1 MFQNIHIPI
10 RNIAQISRLWNLLDV
25 REEERKVV
33 LYLLAYSSSIGV
45 GIYIYYTTATTIF
58 LSRFDSSML
67 PIAYIVGGIFVH
79 LIGRINKYIQQY
91 VKFSPLSIILI
102 TTLIIS
108 LTILLLC
115 HTFFDSKWVIFCIYL
130 WIRANLFVFTFTF
143 WVSASK
149 LFDLNQAKRLYSL
162 IGTGEVVASITANFL
177 VKTLISSKL
186 ISVDGLLYIALAF
199 IGLSLYFM
207 ILITRRYGEKLGLKK
222 TSIETTTIESVS
234 VNRNYSLLMYALGT
248 IPIACLYIIEYSFS
262 ITSKLYFPDKEQ
274 LAIFLGQF
282 LFICSIIELLVKGI
296 LFQFVTRT
304 YGIMSG
310 LIIMPVALSIVT
322 LLLFLMLGFDINTFF
337 LILISRFLIT
347 SVRRSFSDTS
357 YQLLYQPLNT
367 KDSVQLQ
374 NQVETYAKPGG
385 YVLAGLS
392 LLILIKFNLGSTLFI
407 YSSLLLFL
415 LIWSVLVFIMQ
426 KEYRLAL
433 LTILSS
439 IKIKSN
445 ESKPAHESLN
455 TSNSN
460 RLSSHSS
467 LDELV
472 SLSLSNKQEDRVK
485 AALRLGYTGR
495 LLAYKYI
502 NKLLEDNEINVRLAA
517 IESAAKLS
525 KPETIPALLNNL
537 LIPETREAAKQT
549 ICTIGDAA
557 IPYIDTYMGNYARQT
572 DLLAIFIDVLEAISS
587 PKAIR
592 LLRSKIIH
600 PSVEIIDHIIAAL
613 NNLGHKPNTSEE
625 LFLMNIID
633 SKVNMYLWTLSA
645 EIDLQKVDN
654 HQNLINLL
662 RVEQRQIMLKL
673 LTTLSYTTGD
683 KRILKLEKLIY
694 NQNSKTKSYL
704 SDLITILIKQKEVL
718 VKVAILFENISH
730 AETVFKYRMQYPQEI
745 LEPKERLIAIVHKTY
760 LSILTKALALKYLIQ
775 YKSAETSALLASY
788 VTANE
793 FILSEISLFFLKE
806 EYPIRFNELR
816 NYFVDKKQS
825 NLIIR
830 SDNAI
835 KLNDSNELQISFIEA
850 LLRSKLV
857 TDWHPDLLLT
867 LANSVRTIYLKAG
880 REIYFEEDN
889 PLLVATSLVVGIGS
903 IQIMYKDD
911 TINTLENYS
920 FERNPNMVKGMK
932 ALADSWI
939 YIVYE
944 PLFAPT
950 LNPIPL
956 QAV

>member
-1 MFQNIHIPI
+1 MFQNLYIPI
-10 RNIAQISRLWNLLDV
+10 RNIVQISRLWNLLDV

-58 LSRFDSSML
+58 LSRFDSAML
-67 PIAYIVGGIFVH
+67 PIAYIVGGVFVH
-79 LIGRINKYIQQY
+79 LIGRVNKYIQQY

-102 TTLIIS
+102 VTLIVS
-108 LTILLLC
+108 LSVLLLC
-115 HTFFDSKWVIFCIYL
+115 HTLFDSKWVIFCIYL

-162 IGTGEVVASITANFL
+162 IGTGEVMASITANFL
-177 VKTLISSKL
+177 VKTLISSKV

-199 IGLSLYFM
+199 IALSLYFM
-207 ILITRRYGEKLGLKK
+207 VLITRRYGEKLGLKK
-222 TSIETTTIESVS
+222 ASVETTSTESVRVS
-234 VNRNYSLLMYALGT
+234 RNYSLLMYSLGT

-310 LIIMPVALSIVT
+310 LIIMPLALSIVS

-357 YQLLYQPLNT
+357 YQLLYQPLNN
-367 KDSVQLQ
+367 KDSIQLQ

-407 YSSLLLFL
+407 YSSLFLFL
-415 LIWSVLVFIMQ
+415 LIWSILVFIMQ

-439 IKIKSN
+439 IKIKLYESN
-445 ESKPAHESLN
+445 KAPEVLDTN
-455 TSNSN
+455 DSN
-460 RLSSHSS
+460 RLSSSS
-467 LDELV
+467 PLDELAN
-472 SLSLSNKQEDRVK
+472 LSLSNKKEDRIK
-485 AALRLGYTGR
+485 AAIELGRTGR

-502 NKLLEDNEINVRLAA
+502 NKLLEDNEVDVRIAA
-517 IESAAKLS
+517 IGSATKLG

-537 LIPETREAAKQT
+537 LIPETREAAKQA
-549 ICTIGDAA
+549 ICTIGDPV
-557 IPYIDTYMGNYARQT
+557 IPYIDTYMGSYAKQT
-572 DLLAIFIDVLEAISS
+572 EILTIFIDALEAIGS
-587 PKAIR
+587 PNAIR
-592 LLRSKIIH
+592 LLRSKIVH
-600 PSVEIIDHIIAAL
+600 PSIEIIDHIIDAL
-613 NNLGHKPNTSEE
+613 NNLGYKPNTSEE

-633 SKVNMYLWTLSA
+633 SKVNMFLWTLSA
-645 EIDLQKVDN
+645 EIDLQTVDN
-654 HQNLINLL
+654 HENLINLL
-662 RVEQRQIMLKL
+662 RIEQQKIMLKL
-673 LTTLSYTTGD
+673 LTTLSYVTGE

-704 SDLITILIKQKEVL
+704 SDLITILIKQKEIL
-718 VKVAILFENISH
+718 AKVSILFENISH
-730 AETVFKYRMQYPQEI
+730 IETLFKYRMQYPQESLI
-745 LEPKERLIAIVHKTY
+745 PKERLISIVHKNH

-775 YKSAETSALLASY
+775 YKSAQTSTIIAGY
-788 VTANE
+788 VTAKE
-793 FILSEISLFFLKE
+793 PILSEISLFFLKE
-806 EYPIRFNELR
+806 EHPDRFNELR
-816 NYFVDKKQS
+816 NYFVDKKLS
-825 NLIIR
+825 NLIAT
-830 SDNAI
+830 SDDVI
-835 KLNDSNELQISFIEA
+835 KLNDSNELQISAIEA
-850 LLRSKLV
+850 VLESKLI
-857 TDWHPDLLLT
+857 TDWNPYTLLT
-867 LANSVRTIYLKAG
+867 LANSIRPIYYKADKEIYLD
-880 REIYFEEDN
+880 EDN
-889 PLLVATSLVVGIGS
+889 SLVAATSFVVGVGS
-903 IQIMYKDD
+903 IQVTYKDD
-911 TINTLENYS
+911 TVKIIENYAY
-920 FERNPNMVKGMK
+920 EDNPKMVKSIK
-932 ALADSWI
+932 ALSDSWV
-939 YIVYE
+939 YIVYG
-944 PLFAPT
+944 LLSTPT
-950 LNPIPL
+950 LKTSSL